1 MHSGDKSSIL
11 CSYLVHVLAQAQ
23 KNKNKSTQKR
33 IPHISG
39 NGTIYISRNRD
50 PFPSHF
56 LPPPPQIYIYIYFF
70 IFYIFSKE
78 SFSYLSRNENHE
90 ETSYTSGIGKPEEIP
105 YISVSNFP
113 NSKNKKSLLPH
124 THTQKKDHYISG
136 NGTF

>member
-23 KNKNKSTQKR
+23 KNKNKSTQKK

-39 NGTIYISRNRD
+39 NGTIYISRNRF

-56 LPPPPQIYIYIYFF
+56 LPPPTHPKIYIYIFLYF
-70 IFYIFSKE
+70 IFSPKKAFLIFPETKTTKKLLIFQE
-78 SFSYLSRNENHE
+78 LENPKKFLIFQE
-90 ETSYTSGIGKPEEIP
+90 VTFQTPKIK
-105 YISVSNFP
+105 ISP
-113 NSKNKKSLLPH
+113 LPPTHKKNP
-124 THTQKKDHYISG
+124 YISG